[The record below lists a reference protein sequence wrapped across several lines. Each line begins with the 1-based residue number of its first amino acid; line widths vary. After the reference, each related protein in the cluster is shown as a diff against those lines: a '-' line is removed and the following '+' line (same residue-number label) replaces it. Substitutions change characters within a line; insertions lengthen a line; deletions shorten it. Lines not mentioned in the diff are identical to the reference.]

1 VSAVVDWEGGR
12 YELVGEQLLPAAVAV
27 VDRAALSGDERV
39 VDVGCGTGNA
49 ALLAAERGAA
59 VTGVDPAQRLLEVAA
74 ADASARGLTASFVRA
89 EAAAMPLADG
99 TADVV
104 MSVFGVVFAPD
115 AAAAAAELARVT
127 APGGRI
133 LLTAWISAG
142 PLSDVRVVRREALA
156 AAGVAAESAPFAWE
170 DRDALTG
177 LLEPLGFSV
186 ELEERELAFHGHG
199 SPREFVELWFREHP
213 LWIADHARLGPLGVY
228 ELVRDRT
235 IDVFAAANEDPAGFR
250 VTAPYVLATAR
261 RG

>member
-1 VSAVVDWEGGR
+1 VVDWDGGR

-27 VDRAALSGDERV
+27 VERAALRGGERV
-39 VDVGCGTGNA
+39 LDVGCGTGNA
-49 ALLAAERGAA
+49 ALLAAELGAT
-59 VTGVDPAQRLLEVAA
+59 VTGLDPAQRLLDVAA
-74 ADASARGLTASFVRA
+74 ADASVRGLSVSFVRG
-89 EAAAMPLADG
+89 EAAAMPLTDG
-99 TADVV
+99 SADVV

-115 AAAAAAELARVT
+115 APAVAAELARVT
-127 APGGRI
+127 ATGGRI
-133 LLTAWISAG
+133 LLTAWLSAG

-170 DRDALTG
+170 DRDALTA

-186 ELEERELAFHGHG
+186 ELEERELAFQGHG
-199 SPREFVELWFREHP
+199 SPSEFVELWFREHP
-213 LWIADHARLGPLGVY
+213 LWIADQARLEPLGVY

-235 IDVFAAANEDPAGFR
+235 IEVFAAANEDPGGFR